1 MATEP
6 GLALLR
12 RRQKTSNDFHTKAA
26 RRRTTAASTT
36 TPEASRWA
44 TKPSPAQR
52 RRQPSAAL
60 AIRLSIYHP
69 QPQLEEIRR
78 FNGFGAAD
86 AHQQQQRAAAEAA
99 GAHQQQQQRAA
110 AEAGRQREM
119 DVRLNAMDM
128 KMKNMNDAVRQ
139 LIDHLPAATP
149 SEGSSEDSAA
159 SLPSM
164 ETPAADS
171 LPFPVET
178 PVLSFAALLPSSPP
192 AVFVRATPPEPPPEH
207 RPPTPEER
215 HPPTPEAGGAP
226 PAAAGGDAPH
236 KRAGA
241 LGSDAVVGRDYEAH
255 AAPIVPKSKDQFKDI
270 ASPRFGPNWKTDL
283 DPAKLGPWLS
293 RLGGRLIAHD
303 VRLGPVLDLGE
314 HACFN
319 LTSTNDAQAAWYI
332 KANLW
337 VGGQIV
343 DQFDAT
349 SKRVDNF
356 FSTNA

>member
-1 MATEP
+1 V
-6 GLALLR
+6 
-12 RRQKTSNDFHTKAA
+12 Q
-26 RRRTTAASTT
+26 
-36 TPEASRWA
+36 TPENFQRLPHQSG
-44 TKPSPAQR
+44 SPAYDGR
-52 RRQPSAAL
+52 INYDARGFALGYEAFSGAAPATTFSGFGNTAL
-60 AIRLSIYHP
+60 DHP

-119 DVRLNAMDM
+119 NVRLNAMDTN
-128 KMKNMNDAVRQ
+128 MKNMNDAVRQ
-139 LIDHLPAATP
+139 LIDRLPAATP

-164 ETPAADS
+164 ETPA
-171 LPFPVET
+171 PHPVET
-178 PVLSFAALLPSSPP
+178 PVPLFAALLPSPP
-192 AVFVRATPPEPPPEH
+192 AGFVRATPPEPPPEH

-215 HPPTPEAGGAP
+215 HPPTPEEHRPPPREETRRTNAP
-226 PAAAGGDAPH
+226 AHWVRTPW
-236 KRAGA
+236 
-241 LGSDAVVGRDYEAH
+241 SGREYEAH
-255 AAPIVPKSKDQFKDI
+255 AAPIVPESKDQFKDI